1 MKKRTLAALGILVS
15 TALTFTACGSASTTT
30 TASSAVTESTTDAT
44 NTTDTTEDS
53 ASDTEESD
61 TIYGEVAS
69 YADGVLTINVGTKDS
84 DTSNDLTL
92 TGETKEITVSDST
105 TITKGGMGGQPG
117 GDAPAQPSDSTGSAP
132 SSDGST
138 PPEKP
143 DSNTDSSDTAG
154 SGAPEKPD
162 GSSDAQ
168 GSSDSSAPEKP
179 SDSGNG
185 SADGSAPADAPDGG
199 SAPDMSATTDDL
211 TEETKVAITLAD
223 DGSAETITI
232 LSDDMG
238 GGMGAP
244 GGSTSSDVSYSSD
257 NEISEDTTLSDTSV
271 SSTGT
276 DEEAILVDNGA
287 TADLSNLTI
296 DRTSSDSTG
305 GDNSSFYGVGAT
317 VLTTDGT
324 TYLSGSTITSD
335 AKGAVGVFS
344 YSDKATTYVADTTI
358 TTSQDTSGGIHVAGG
373 GTLYA
378 YDVTATTSGESSAAI
393 RSDRGSGTMVV
404 DGGTYT
410 SNGTGSPAVYSTAD
424 ITVNNATLTANSS
437 EAACIEGDNTIRLFD
452 CDLSGNMPDDNEQN
466 DCLWNVILYQSMS
479 GDSEV
484 GNSTFEM
491 VGGSLTANAGGMF
504 YTTNTDSTF
513 IIDNVDITPSA
524 SNDFFLKVTGNAN
537 GRGWGTSG
545 ANGANCTFTA
555 IDQTCEGDIIWDSI
569 SNLDFYLTGS
579 STLTGA
585 VIDDETAAGDGGDG
599 TCSLYLGSDATW
611 VVTGNSTLTNLCS
624 EGTITDADGNAVS
637 IVGTDGTTYVEGTSS
652 YTITVGSYSTTADL
666 SGAGMAESFSDYAV
680 EEPSELNA

>member
-132 SSDGST
+132 SSDGNT
-138 PPEKP
+138 PSDKP
-143 DSNTDSSDTAG
+143 DGDTDKESSDTTG
-154 SGAPEKPD
+154 PDVPEKPD

-211 TEETKVAITLAD
+211 TEGMKVAITLAD

-244 GGSTSSDVSYSSD
+244 DGSTSSDVSYSSD

-276 DEEAILVDNGA
+276 DEEAILVDSGA
-287 TADLSNLTI
+287 TANLSNLTI

-335 AKGAVGVFS
+335 AKGAAGVFS

-378 YDVTATTSGESSAAI
+378 
-393 RSDRGSGTMVV
+393 
-404 DGGTYT
+404 
-410 SNGTGSPAVYSTAD
+410 
-424 ITVNNATLTANSS
+424 
-437 EAACIEGDNTIRLFD
+437 
-452 CDLSGNMPDDNEQN
+452 
-466 DCLWNVILYQSMS
+466 
-479 GDSEV
+479 
-484 GNSTFEM
+484 
-491 VGGSLTANAGGMF
+491 
-504 YTTNTDSTF
+504 
-513 IIDNVDITPSA
+513 
-524 SNDFFLKVTGNAN
+524 
-537 GRGWGTSG
+537 
-545 ANGANCTFTA
+545 
-555 IDQTCEGDIIWDSI
+555 
-569 SNLDFYLTGS
+569 
-579 STLTGA
+579 
-585 VIDDETAAGDGGDG
+585 
-599 TCSLYLGSDATW
+599 
-611 VVTGNSTLTNLCS
+611 
-624 EGTITDADGNAVS
+624 
-637 IVGTDGTTYVEGTSS
+637 
-652 YTITVGSYSTTADL
+652 
-666 SGAGMAESFSDYAV
+666 
-680 EEPSELNA
+680 

>member
-335 AKGAVGVFS
+335 AKGAAGVFS

-624 EGTITDADGNAVS
+624 EGTIRDADGNTVS

-652 YTITVGSYSTTADL
+652 YTITVDSYSDTADL
-666 SGAGMAESFSDYAV
+666 SGAGTAESFSDYAV

>member
-1 MKKRTLAALGILVS
+1 MKRRTLAALGILVS
-15 TALTFTACGSASTTT
+15 TALTFTACGFASTT
-30 TASSAVTESTTDAT
+30 SSTSSTVSESTADSG
-44 NTTDTTEDS
+44 NTADTTQDT

-84 DTSNDLTL
+84 EDSNDLTL

-143 DSNTDSSDTAG
+143 DGDTDSSGTAG

-223 DGSAETITI
+223 DGRAETITI

-276 DEEAILVDNGA
+276 DEEAILVDSGA
-287 TADLSNLTI
+287 TANLSNLTI

-324 TYLSGSTITSD
+324 TYLSDSTITSD
-335 AKGAVGVFS
+335 AKGAAGVFS

-452 CDLSGNMPDDNEQN
+452 CSLSGNMPDDNEQN

-624 EGTITDADGNAVS
+624 EGTIRDADGNTVS

-652 YTITVGSYSTTADL
+652 YTITVDSYSDTADL
-666 SGAGMAESFSDYAV
+666 SGAGTAESFSDYAV

>member
-1 MKKRTLAALGILVS
+1 MKKRTLAALGILVG
-15 TALTFTACGSASTTT
+15 TALTFTACGSTSTT
-30 TASSAVTESTTDAT
+30 SSTSSTVSESTADAG
-44 NTTDTTEDS
+44 NTTDTTQDT

-84 DTSNDLTL
+84 EDSNDLTL

-105 TITKGGMGGQPG
+105 TITKGGMGGQPDG
-117 GDAPAQPSDSTGSAP
+117 NAPAQPSDSTGSAP

-143 DSNTDSSDTAG
+143 DSESSDSSDTG
-154 SGAPEKPD
+154 SSDVPEKPAD
-162 GSSDAQ
+162 SSDAQ
-168 GSSDSSAPEKP
+168 GSSDSSAP
-179 SDSGNG
+179 SDAPG
-185 SADGSAPADAPDGG
+185 SDGSAPSDAPDGG
-199 SAPDMSATTDDL
+199 SGAPDMSATTDDL
-211 TEETKVAITLAD
+211 TEGTMVAITLAD

-257 NEISEDTTLSDTSV
+257 NEILEDTTLSDTSV

-324 TYLSGSTITSD
+324 TYLSDSTIASD
-335 AKGAVGVFS
+335 AKGAASVFS

-358 TTSQDTSGGIHVAGG
+358 TTSQNTSGGIHVAGG

-452 CDLSGNMPDDNEQN
+452 CSLSGNMPDDNEQN

-624 EGTITDADGNAVS
+624 EGTITDADGNTVS

-652 YTITVGSYSTTADL
+652 YTITVDSYSDTADL
-666 SGAGMAESFSDYAV
+666 SGAGTAESFSDYAV